1 MKPSGAKR
9 VAVLL
14 LFWSCCGLNICDIIA
29 EDDGVVSRTK
39 RSEPL
44 GQYCPYF
51 KNRGPSKQDNLRN
64 CSWYSENSCC
74 HDEEIDSAFR
84 QLTPLVSASGDC
96 NQHLNY
102 LYCYICAPNQNTFF
116 KDFTL
121 TVCEEFCDRVYSACK
136 NALLKGRKI
145 RNVYK
150 NGKEF
155 CKGRRFETDKE
166 ANGRCFTFVE
176 KPGVKSIAERTA
188 VNSLSIMLGLFTIFT
203 KHCVLF

>member
-1 MKPSGAKR
+1 MKPISANQ

-14 LFWSCCGLNICDIIA
+14 LFWVCCGWNICGIIA
-29 EDDGVVSRTK
+29 AEDGVDSLAARK
-39 RSEPL
+39 EPR
-44 GQYCPYF
+44 QYCPYF
-51 KNRGPSKQDNLRN
+51 KNRGPSKQGHLKN
-64 CSWYSENSCC
+64 CSWYKENSCC
-74 HDEEIDSAFR
+74 HDEEIDFAFR
-84 QLTPLVSASGDC
+84 QLTPLVGASENC
-96 NQHLNY
+96 SQYLNY

-121 TVCEEFCDRVYSACK
+121 TVCEEFCDRVYGVCK

-145 RNVYK
+145 RHAYR

-166 ANGRCFTFVE
+166 ANGRCFTFESKSVE
-176 KPGVKSIAERTA
+176 SISRRTA
-188 VNSLSIMLGLFTIFT
+188 VSSLSVMLGLFTIFT